1 MTVESAWNR
10 TVLRSNNE
18 RLLLGRLRADGATS
32 RAELARITGLSKP
45 TVSTALG
52 RLEHAG
58 LVREVGKV
66 ASAGRGRS
74 PVLYEADPTAG
85 YALGIDIGR
94 SWLRAAVADLDG
106 TILVRDDE
114 RNQAEDADALVAAVG
129 ALARRVAAE
138 AGVEW
143 TKVLYTVVGS
153 PGVTDSDTHEVRYA
167 VNLPGWGR
175 RGATD
180 LLQRELGT
188 GLAVENDA
196 NLAAL
201 GEYWAG
207 AGKGCEL
214 FVYLLVGTGVGSGI
228 VSGGKLFIGAHGA
241 AGEIGYLPW
250 GAADASEDGAGTGAG
265 AGTGT
270 GAGSGA
276 ASETGTAAA
285 GAGGANGA
293 APRRGMLE
301 DAAAA
306 DSVLALARARG
317 LTSAESAKDVFDAAR
332 AGDPKALEVVG
343 LEAERLAHG
352 VAAVAAVL
360 DPARV
365 VLGGGIGDNADLLL
379 DPLRTALAR
388 ITPLSPELVPS
399 QLGGEAVLRG
409 AIATAVSAAREA
421 VFEAWNGG

>member
-1 MTVESAWNR
+1 MRGRELAVSVESAWNR

-18 RLLLGRLRADGATS
+18 RLLLGRLRADGPTS

-52 RLEHAG
+52 RLEQAG

-94 SWLRAAVADLDG
+94 SWLRAALADLDG
-106 TILVRDDE
+106 TILGRDDE

-129 ALARRVAAE
+129 ALARRVTAE
-138 AGVEW
+138 AGVDW

-250 GAADASEDGAGTGAG
+250 GTADTDETDN
-265 AGTGT
+265 TGT
-270 GAGSGA
+270 TAN
-276 ASETGTAAA
+276 TGT
-285 GAGGANGA
+285 

-306 DSVLALARARG
+306 DSVLSLARARG

-379 DPLRTALAR
+379 DPLRVALGR

>member
-1 MTVESAWNR
+1 VTVESAWNR

-18 RLLLGRLRADGATS
+18 RLLLGRLRADGPTS

-52 RLEHAG
+52 RLEQAG

-66 ASAGRGRS
+66 ASTGRGRS

-106 TILVRDDE
+106 TVLGRDDE
-114 RNQAEDADALVAAVG
+114 RNQTEDADGLVAEVG

-138 AGVEW
+138 AGLAW

-207 AGKGCEL
+207 AGKDCEL
-214 FVYLLVGTGVGSGI
+214 FVYLLVGTGIGSGI

-250 GAADASEDGAGTGAG
+250 GGGTDGV
-265 AGTGT
+265 
-270 GAGSGA
+270 
-276 ASETGTAAA
+276 E
-285 GAGGANGA
+285 A

-306 DSVLALARARG
+306 DSVLTLARARG
-317 LTSAESAKDVFDAAR
+317 LDGAESAKDVFDAAR
-332 AGDPKALEVVG
+332 SGDQKALEVVG
-343 LEAERLAHG
+343 LEAERLAHA
-352 VAAVAAVL
+352 VAAVSAVL

-379 DPLRTALAR
+379 DPLRAALGR

-409 AIATAVSAAREA
+409 AIATAVTAAREA
-421 VFEAWNGG
+421 VFEAWNGASG

>member
-18 RLLLGRLRADGATS
+18 RLLLGRLRADGPTS

-52 RLEHAG
+52 RLEQAG

-66 ASAGRGRS
+66 ASTGRGRS

-106 TILVRDDE
+106 TVLGRDDE
-114 RNQAEDADALVAAVG
+114 RNQAEDADGLVDAVG

-138 AGVEW
+138 AGLAW

-188 GLAVENDA
+188 ELAVENDA

-214 FVYLLVGTGVGSGI
+214 FVYLLVGTGIGSGI

-250 GAADASEDGAGTGAG
+250 GGGTDGV
-265 AGTGT
+265 
-270 GAGSGA
+270 
-276 ASETGTAAA
+276 E
-285 GAGGANGA
+285 A

-306 DSVLALARARG
+306 DSVLTLARARG
-317 LTSAESAKDVFDAAR
+317 LKGAESAKDVFDAAR
-332 AGDPKALEVVG
+332 SGDQMALEVVG
-343 LEAERLAHG
+343 LEAERLAHA
-352 VAAVAAVL
+352 VAAVSAVL

-379 DPLRTALAR
+379 DPLRAALGR

-409 AIATAVSAAREA
+409 AIATAVTAAREA
-421 VFEAWNGG
+421 VFEAWNGVSG

>member
-1 MTVESAWNR
+1 MAEESAWNR
-10 TVLRSNNE
+10 TVLRTNNE

-52 RLEHAG
+52 RLEQAG

-94 SWLRAAVADLDG
+94 SWIRAAAADLDG
-106 TILVRDDE
+106 TLLGRTDQ
-114 RNQAEDADALVAAVG
+114 RNQAEDADTLVAAVG
-129 ALARRVAAE
+129 ALARRVVAE
-138 AGVEW
+138 AGIDW
-143 TKVLYTVVGS
+143 SKVRHTVVGS
-153 PGVTDSDTHEVRYA
+153 PGVTDSATHEVRYA

-188 GLAVENDA
+188 RLAVENDA

-214 FVYLLVGTGVGSGI
+214 FVYLLVGTGIGSGI
-228 VSGGKLFIGAHGA
+228 VAGGKLFLGAHGA

-250 GAADASEDGAGTGAG
+250 GAVE
-265 AGTGT
+265 
-270 GAGSGA
+270 
-276 ASETGTAAA
+276 ETGTD
-285 GAGGANGA
+285 A

-301 DAAAA
+301 DAAAGDA
-306 DSVLALARARG
+306 VLALAHAHG
-317 LTSAESAKDVFDAAR
+317 LTGAESAKDVFDAAR
-332 AGDPKALEVVG
+332 AGDPKALDVVG

-352 VAAVAAVL
+352 VAAVCAVL

-379 DPLRTALAR
+379 DPLRAALRR

-399 QLGGEAVLRG
+399 QLGGDAVLRG
-409 AIATAVSAAREA
+409 AIATAVAAARDE

>member
-18 RLLLGRLRADGATS
+18 RLLLGRLRADGPTS

-52 RLEHAG
+52 RLEQAG

-106 TILVRDDE
+106 TVLGRDDE
-114 RNQAEDADALVAAVG
+114 RNQTEDADGLVAAVG
-129 ALARRVAAE
+129 ALARRVTAE
-138 AGVEW
+138 AGIEW

-214 FVYLLVGTGVGSGI
+214 FVYLLVGTGIGSGI

-250 GAADASEDGAGTGAG
+250 GASDGTEGAD
-265 AGTGT
+265 
-270 GAGSGA
+270 
-276 ASETGTAAA
+276 
-285 GAGGANGA
+285 

-306 DSVLALARARG
+306 DSVLTLARARG
-317 LTSAESAKDVFDAAR
+317 LDAAESAKDVFDAAR
-332 AGDPKALEVVG
+332 SGDPKALEVVG

-379 DPLRTALAR
+379 DPLRAALGR

-409 AIATAVSAAREA
+409 AIATAVTAAREA

>member
-18 RLLLGRLRADGATS
+18 RLLLGRLRADGPTS

-85 YALGIDIGR
+85 YAVGIDIGR

-106 TILVRDDE
+106 TVLGRDDE

-138 AGVEW
+138 AGIEW
-143 TKVLYTVVGS
+143 TKVLHTVVGS

-207 AGKGCEL
+207 AGKDCEL
-214 FVYLLVGTGVGSGI
+214 FVYLLIGTGIGSGI
-228 VSGGKLFIGAHGA
+228 VAGGKLFIGAHGA

-250 GAADASEDGAGTGAG
+250 GAADESGTEDADGRRT
-265 AGTGT
+265 
-270 GAGSGA
+270 
-276 ASETGTAAA
+276 
-285 GAGGANGA
+285 GA
-293 APRRGMLE
+293 APYRGMLE
-301 DAAAA
+301 DAAAG
-306 DSVLALARARG
+306 DSVLALAHARG
-317 LTSAESAKDVFDAAR
+317 LTGAESAKDVFDAAR
-332 AGDPKALEVVG
+332 AGDAKAVEVVS

-379 DPLRTALAR
+379 DPLRAALRR

-409 AIATAVSAAREA
+409 AIATAVSAARES

>member
-18 RLLLGRLRADGATS
+18 RLLLGRLRADGPTS

-106 TILVRDDE
+106 TILGRDDE

-138 AGVEW
+138 AGIEW
-143 TKVLYTVVGS
+143 TKVLHTVVGS

-188 GLAVENDA
+188 RLAVENDA

-214 FVYLLVGTGVGSGI
+214 FVYLLVGTGIGSGI
-228 VSGGKLFIGAHGA
+228 VAGGKLFLGAHGA

-250 GAADASEDGAGTGAG
+250 GAADESGPDGDNNNDSRTSND
-265 AGTGT
+265 THT
-270 GAGSGA
+270 
-276 ASETGTAAA
+276 
-285 GAGGANGA
+285 GA
-293 APRRGMLE
+293 APYRGMLE
-301 DAAAA
+301 DAAAG
-306 DSVLALARARG
+306 DSVLALAHAHG
-317 LTSAESAKDVFDAAR
+317 LTAAESAKDVFDAAR
-332 AGDPKALEVVG
+332 AGDATALEVVG

-379 DPLRTALAR
+379 DPLRAALRR
-388 ITPLSPELVPS
+388 ITPLSPELAPS

>member
-1 MTVESAWNR
+1 VTVESAWNR

-18 RLLLGRLRADGATS
+18 RLLLGRLRSDGPTS

-52 RLEHAG
+52 RLERAG

-66 ASAGRGRS
+66 ASVGRGRS

-106 TILVRDDE
+106 TILGREDE

-129 ALARRVAAE
+129 ALARRVTAE
-138 AGVEW
+138 AGIGW
-143 TKVLYTVVGS
+143 PKVLYTVVGS

-214 FVYLLVGTGVGSGI
+214 FVYLLVGTGIGSGI

-250 GAADASEDGAGTGAG
+250 GAADETSADGIDGTN
-265 AGTGT
+265 TRT
-270 GAGSGA
+270 
-276 ASETGTAAA
+276 
-285 GAGGANGA
+285 GA

-301 DAAAA
+301 DAAAG
-306 DSVLALARARG
+306 DSVLALAHARG
-317 LTSAESAKDVFDAAR
+317 LTGAESAKDVFDAAR
-332 AGDPKALEVVG
+332 AGDPEALEVVS

-379 DPLRTALAR
+379 DPLRAALRR

>member
-52 RLEHAG
+52 RLERAG

-94 SWLRAAVADLDG
+94 SWIRAAVADLDG
-106 TILVRDDE
+106 TVLGRSDE

-129 ALARRVAAE
+129 ALARRVTAE
-138 AGVEW
+138 TGIDWA
-143 TKVLYTVVGS
+143 KVLHTVVGS
-153 PGVTDSDTHEVRYA
+153 PGVTDSATHEVRYA

-188 GLAVENDA
+188 RLAVENDA

-214 FVYLLVGTGVGSGI
+214 FVYLLVGTGIGSGI
-228 VSGGKLFIGAHGA
+228 VAGGKLFLGAHGA

-250 GAADASEDGAGTGAG
+250 GAVEEPDA
-265 AGTGT
+265 TGT
-270 GAGSGA
+270 DI
-276 ASETGTAAA
+276 
-285 GAGGANGA
+285 

-301 DAAAA
+301 DAAAGDA
-306 DSVLALARARG
+306 VLSLAQARG
-317 LTSAESAKDVFDAAR
+317 LNGAESAKDVFDAAR
-332 AGDPKALEVVG
+332 AGDPQALDIVG

-379 DPLRTALAR
+379 DPLRAALRR

-399 QLGGEAVLRG
+399 ELGGDAVLRG
-409 AIATAVSAAREA
+409 AIATAVAAAREE

>member
-1 MTVESAWNR
+1 VTVESAWNR
-10 TVLRSNNE
+10 TVLRTNNE

-58 LVREVGKV
+58 LVREVGKL

-94 SWLRAAVADLDG
+94 SWIRAAVADLDG
-106 TILVRDDE
+106 AVLGRDDE
-114 RNQAEDADALVAAVG
+114 RNQAQDADALVAAVG
-129 ALARRVAAE
+129 ALARRVTAE

-143 TKVLYTVVGS
+143 PKVLHTVVGS
-153 PGVTDSDTHEVRYA
+153 PGVTDSATHEVRYA

-228 VSGGKLFIGAHGA
+228 VAGGKLFLGAHGA

-250 GAADASEDGAGTGAG
+250 GAADEPENESESGDKH
-265 AGTGT
+265 
-270 GAGSGA
+270 SGA
-276 ASETGTAAA
+276 RSS
-285 GAGGANGA
+285 A

-301 DAAAA
+301 DAAAGDA
-306 DSVLALARARG
+306 VLALAHARG
-317 LTSAESAKDVFDAAR
+317 LTGADSAKAVFDAAR
-332 AGDPKALEVVG
+332 AGDPKALEVVH

-379 DPLRTALAR
+379 DPLRAALGR
-388 ITPLSPELVPS
+388 LTPLRPELVPS
-399 QLGGEAVLRG
+399 QLGGDAVLRG
-409 AIATAVSAAREA
+409 AIATAVTAAREA

>member
-18 RLLLGRLRADGATS
+18 RLLLGRLRADGPTS

-106 TILVRDDE
+106 TILGRDDE
-114 RNQAEDADALVAAVG
+114 RNQAEDADALVTAVG
-129 ALARRVAAE
+129 ALARRVTAE
-138 AGVEW
+138 AGVDW

-250 GAADASEDGAGTGAG
+250 GAADVDEAEAEAEAGDG
-265 AGTGT
+265 
-270 GAGSGA
+270 
-276 ASETGTAAA
+276 
-285 GAGGANGA
+285 GGGRATGA

-306 DSVLALARARG
+306 DSVLTLAHARG

-379 DPLRTALAR
+379 DPLRAALGR

-421 VFEAWNGG
+421 VFEAWNAG

>member
-1 MTVESAWNR
+1 MESAWNR

-32 RAELARITGLSKP
+32 RAELARLTGLSKP

-66 ASAGRGRS
+66 ANAGRGRS

-85 YALGIDIGR
+85 YAAGIDIGR
-94 SWLRAAVADLDG
+94 SWIRAAVADLDG
-106 TILVRDDE
+106 MILGRRDE
-114 RNQAEDADALVAAVG
+114 RNEAQDADALVASAG
-129 ALARRVAAE
+129 ALARRVATE
-138 AGVEW
+138 AGLDW
-143 TKVLYTVVGS
+143 SNVLHTVVGT

-175 RGATD
+175 KGATD

-188 GLAVENDA
+188 GLAVINDA

-207 AGKGCEL
+207 AGRGCEL
-214 FVYLLVGTGVGSGI
+214 FVYLLVGTGIGAGI
-228 VSGGKLFIGAHGA
+228 VAGGKLFLGARGA
-241 AGEIGYLPW
+241 AGEVGYLPW
-250 GAADASEDGAGTGAG
+250 GPQNGRTEDAG
-265 AGTGT
+265 APT
-270 GAGSGA
+270 
-276 ASETGTAAA
+276 
-285 GAGGANGA
+285 
-293 APRRGMLE
+293 RGMLE
-301 DAAAA
+301 DAAAGDA
-306 DSVLALARARG
+306 VVALAKARG
-317 LTSAESAKDVFDAAR
+317 LKKAASAKEVFDAAR
-332 AGDPKALEVVG
+332 AGDATAVEVVR
-343 LEAERLAHG
+343 LEAERLAHA

-360 DPARV
+360 DPELV

-379 DPLRTALAR
+379 DPLRAALPR
-388 ITPLSPELVPS
+388 ITPLSPRLVSS

-409 AIATAVSAAREA
+409 AIATAVTAAREA
-421 VFEAWNGG
+421 VFDAWNAAP

>member
-1 MTVESAWNR
+1 VTVESAWNR
-10 TVLRSNNE
+10 TVLRTNNE

-52 RLEHAG
+52 RLERAG
-58 LVREVGKV
+58 LVREVGKL

-85 YALGIDIGR
+85 YAIGIDIGR
-94 SWLRAAVADLDG
+94 SWIRAAVADLDG
-106 TILVRDDE
+106 AVLGRDDE
-114 RNQAEDADALVAAVG
+114 RNQAQDADALVAAVG
-129 ALARRVAAE
+129 ALARRVTAE

-143 TKVLYTVVGS
+143 PKVLHTVVGS
-153 PGVTDSDTHEVRYA
+153 PGVTDSATHEVRYA

-228 VSGGKLFIGAHGA
+228 VAGGKLFLGAHGA

-250 GAADASEDGAGTGAG
+250 GAADEPESGDGDGESSGEHG
-265 AGTGT
+265 SDKHSSDIH
-270 GAGSGA
+270 SGA
-276 ASETGTAAA
+276 RSS
-285 GAGGANGA
+285 A

-301 DAAAA
+301 DAAAGDA
-306 DSVLALARARG
+306 VLALAHARG
-317 LTSAESAKDVFDAAR
+317 LTGTDSAKAVFDAAR
-332 AGDPKALEVVG
+332 AGDPKALEVVH

-379 DPLRTALAR
+379 DPLRAALDR
-388 ITPLSPELVPS
+388 LTPLRPELVPS
-399 QLGGEAVLRG
+399 QLGGDAVLRG
-409 AIATAVSAAREA
+409 AIATAVTAAREA